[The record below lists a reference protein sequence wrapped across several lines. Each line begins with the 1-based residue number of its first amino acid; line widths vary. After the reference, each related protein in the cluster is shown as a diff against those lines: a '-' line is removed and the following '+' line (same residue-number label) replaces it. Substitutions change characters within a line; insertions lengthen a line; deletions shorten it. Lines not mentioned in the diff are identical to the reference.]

1 MELYSIMAL
10 DTEHLEQICED
21 IRQQVESG
29 VCKCPLF
36 MIKLVPEGDPAID
49 KASIEAKDY
58 IPFRDR
64 LAQMGIPAGILVQ
77 CTIGHG
83 YSLNQMFGFT
93 QYENLTD
100 GQKQFI
106 ACPADEDF
114 RAYIRN
120 QLATLAA
127 LQPDVIMVDDDFRLI
142 GGRSGMGCACP
153 LHMAMFRESTG
164 ADIRREELWSIL
176 SDRHHPLRSAY
187 TEAFTETQRQ
197 SLLDAAKAMREGID
211 SVNPRLPGIFC
222 CVGNTTEYAAE
233 IAKIL
238 AGEGNPPT
246 VRINNGNYHPAG
258 ARNLSRIAYRCARQ
272 VDVLHKNGVNTIL
285 AETDTCPQN
294 RYSTGFQ
301 SLHAHFTASILEG
314 ANGAKHWITR
324 LSTHEPASGKAY
336 RKKLARHAG
345 FYRTLANLVPD
356 ITWQGCRI
364 ALPTRIDFGFA
375 GTDASDGWANCVLER
390 FGVPL
395 YYSSAEGGA
404 VCLDGPA
411 EIYSDE
417 EILTMCRGTLVLSSN
432 TAAELCSRGFSEYL
446 GVKAEPWGKIPA
458 SFEILETEG
467 KKCSRQMGLHT
478 LIPLDG
484 TRTDSTVYHLHNGVE
499 QIPVAPGAT
508 VYENKLGGTVICFA
522 GTPNTRFIY
531 TEAFSF
537 LCESRKAQIV
547 RLLREAGQL
556 PLYYA
561 GDEEVFCKT
570 GLLPDGTRIC
580 SLINIGLDPIDEIV
594 LDVQAKIASA
604 EILTEEG
611 ERVPVPFREENG
623 RLTIEHPMYTLEP
636 VVLFLW

>member
-10 DTEHLEQICED
+10 DTDHLEEICQD
-21 IRQQVESG
+21 IREQVQSG

-36 MIKLVPEGDPAID
+36 LITLVPEGVPAID
-49 KASIEAKDY
+49 KASIQGKNY

-64 LAQMGIPAGILVQ
+64 LAEMGIPSGLLVQ
-77 CTIGHG
+77 CSIGHG
-83 YSLNQMFGFT
+83 YPLNQMFGFT

-100 GQKQFI
+100 GQKMFV
-106 ACPADEDF
+106 ACPADEGF
-114 RAYIRN
+114 RDYIRN
-120 QLATLAA
+120 QMATLAA
-127 LQPDVIMVDDDFRLI
+127 LKPDVIMVDDDFRLM
-142 GGRSGMGCACP
+142 GRQGMGCTCP

-164 ADIRREELWSIL
+164 ADISRQELWNIL
-176 SDRHHPLRSAY
+176 RDRHHPLRPAY

-197 SLLDAAKAMREGID
+197 SLLGAAKAMREGMD
-211 SVNPRLPGIFC
+211 SVNPALPGIFC
-222 CVGNTTEYAAE
+222 CVGNTTEYAAD
-233 IAKIL
+233 IARIL
-238 AGEGNPPT
+238 AGEGHAPA
-246 VRINNGNYHPAG
+246 VRINNGNYTAPG

-272 VDVLHKNGVNTIL
+272 VDVLHKEGVRVVL

-324 LSTHEPASGKAY
+324 LSTYEPASGRAY

-356 ITWQGCRI
+356 VTWQGCRI
-364 ALPTRIDFGFA
+364 ALPNRIDFGFA

-417 EILTMCRGTLVLSSN
+417 EILAMCRTTLVLSSN

-446 GVKAEPWGKIPA
+446 GVNVEPWGNLPA

-467 KKCSRQMGLHT
+467 QKCHYQMGLHT
-478 LIPLDG
+478 LIPLTG
-484 TRTDSTVYHLHNGVE
+484 TRTDSTVYHLHNGTE
-499 QIPVAPGAT
+499 RIPVAPGTT
-508 VYENKLGGTVICFA
+508 VYKNKLGGTVICFA
-522 GTPNTRFIY
+522 GTPNTRFLHS
-531 TEAFSF
+531 EAFSF
-537 LCESRKAQIV
+537 LCESRKEQIV
-547 RLLREAGQL
+547 RLLREAGHL

-561 GDEEVFCKT
+561 GDEEVFCKS
-570 GLLPDGTRIC
+570 GLLPGGDRFC

-594 LDVQAKIASA
+594 LDTETPVTEA
-604 EILTEEG
+604 EILTEAG
-611 ERVPVPFREENG
+611 EWESASLRKEDG
-623 RLTIEHPMYTLEP
+623 RTVIERPMFTLEP
-636 VVLFLW
+636 VILRLR